1 MIYFYL
7 KIKIIINYLVIYI
20 NKPLYKNSN
29 VVYNQTA
36 KLSIKYFIQLNLNLF
51 YHYYFLKDFKY

>member
-51 YHYYFLKDFKY
+51 YHYCFLKDFKY